1 MAAIYEG
8 VLSVWPVAPSGEPLG
23 PPRRVTSESA
33 HSPSWQGDSRHILYQ
48 SLDKLRIVDIET
60 GETHTVPFDLKYT
73 PAVPSTRIVVHAG
86 KLVDMKSP
94 VEKSNVDIV
103 IAGNKITSVVPHADG
118 NHAASAQ
125 VVDASNETVMPGLVE
140 FHSHLQPDFGE
151 SQGRAFLAFGI
162 TTVRSPGNTPYEAVE
177 EREANEAGVRPGPR
191 VFGTGYL
198 MEWQRVYYK
207 MGIAISSVA
216 HFEMELQRAKVLQ
229 HDLIKSYVRLPD
241 LQQQRMVEFAH
252 SIGVPVATHEIYPAA
267 FVGVD
272 NTEHT
277 GATSRRGYS
286 PKIATMQR
294 SYEDVIQ
301 LFGKSQRIL
310 CPMISG
316 GGARKLFETEPELK
330 SDSRFKLYPAWIQAQ
345 VAAQPGN
352 NAGGDP
358 TGGSGKMVLDV
369 MRAGG
374 LIVAGTDTP
383 NAINLHGELMSYVL
397 AGMSTFD
404 ALKAATVNPAKAL
417 ALDAGTIEPG
427 KLADLVMV
435 DGDPLADIA
444 NAHKVKRVV
453 ANGRV
458 YEMKDLIETSAPR
471 PSSAGQR
478 PN

>member
-1 MAAIYEG
+1 
-8 VLSVWPVAPSGEPLG
+8 VPL
-23 PPRRVTSESA
+23 
-33 HSPSWQGDSRHILYQ
+33 
-48 SLDKLRIVDIET
+48 
-60 GETHTVPFDLKYT
+60 DLKWT
-73 PAVPSTRIVVHAG
+73 PAVPTSRVVVHAG

-94 VEKSNVDIV
+94 AARATVDIV
-103 IAGNKITSVVPHADG
+103 IEGNKIVSVAAHADA
-118 NHAASAQ
+118 NHAGGS
-125 VVDASNETVMPGLVE
+125 VVDASNLTVMPGLVE

-151 SQGRAFLAFGI
+151 SQGRAWLAFGI

-191 VFGTGYL
+191 VYGTGYL

-216 HFEMELQRAKVLQ
+216 QFEMELQRAKVLQ

-241 LQQQRMVEFAH
+241 LQQKRMVEFAH

-277 GATSRRGYS
+277 SGTSRRGYS
-286 PKIATMQR
+286 PKIATMSR
-294 SYEDVIQ
+294 SYEDVVQ

-310 CPMISG
+310 CPMISPG
-316 GGARKLFETEPELK
+316 GTRKLLEIEPDLPN
-330 SDSRFKLYPAWIQAQ
+330 DPRLKLYPQWIQEQLVSRQMNAF
-345 VAAQPGN
+345 AATV
-352 NAGGDP
+352 DP
-358 TGGSGKMVLDV
+358 TGGSGKMVLDI

-383 NAINLHGELMSYVL
+383 NALNLHGELMAYTL
-397 AGMSTFD
+397 AGMSNFD

-417 ALDAGTIEPG
+417 ALDAGTIEAG
-427 KLADLVMV
+427 KLADLVIV
-435 DGDPLADIA
+435 DGDPLANIA
-444 NAHKVKRVV
+444 NAHKVRRVI

-458 YEMKDLIETSAPR
+458 YEVSQLLN
-471 PSSAGQR
+471 QR
-478 PN
+478 PARSTQ